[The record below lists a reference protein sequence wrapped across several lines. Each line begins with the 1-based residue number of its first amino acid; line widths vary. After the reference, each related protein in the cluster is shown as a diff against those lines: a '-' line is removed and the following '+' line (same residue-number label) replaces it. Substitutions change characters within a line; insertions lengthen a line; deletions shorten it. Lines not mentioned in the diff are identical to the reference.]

1 MAKKPELTNPFAKT
15 ADEPATPQIDNS
27 DLDTGN
33 IKPMSAGMRQGE
45 IDALGTIA
53 NELGIARNAVMRI
66 GLRHFIKAWRAG
78 QVKHDDLFQTETI
91 TKVKMK

>member
-1 MAKKPELTNPFAKT
+1 MAKKTDLTNPFAKT
-15 ADEPATPQIDNS
+15 ISEPVTPTIDNS
-27 DLDTGN
+27 DLDIGN

-78 QVKHDDLFQTETI
+78 QVKRDDLFQTETI